1 MKVTFR
7 KEKNGNIL
15 AVFGHLW
22 AWWDT
27 LLTAYTRNEQHT
39 AIDLEYY
46 RHKTTPATPEE
57 YAPILAELRAAG
69 YDDLQIVHR
78 LPLRKIYADF
88 C

>member
-1 MKVTFR
+1 MKVAFR
-7 KEKNGNIL
+7 KETNGVIL
-15 AVFGHLW
+15 AVFGQLW

-27 LLTAYTRNEQHT
+27 LLTAYTHDGQHT
-39 AIDLEYY
+39 AIDPEHY
-46 RHKTTPATPEE
+46 RNKTTPARPEE
-57 YAPILAELRAAG
+57 YAPLLAELRAAG